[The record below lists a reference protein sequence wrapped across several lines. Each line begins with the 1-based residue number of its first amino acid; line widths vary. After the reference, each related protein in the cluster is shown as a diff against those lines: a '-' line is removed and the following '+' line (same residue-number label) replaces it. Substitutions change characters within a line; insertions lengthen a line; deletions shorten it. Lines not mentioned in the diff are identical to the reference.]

1 MLRGRLCALTLVLL
15 AVFGGCARPQAI
27 GSPAPAPSP
36 PAPSPLALPP
46 PASVK
51 PEPPKPASPPPVIS
65 PLLSRPEE
73 ERLRRDATARL
84 DNADRIVK
92 QIAER
97 RLGADQQ
104 ETLSTI
110 QSFLIKARQALS
122 TQDLQQ
128 AFNLADK
135 ADALAQELIR
145 ATR

>member
-1 MLRGRLCALTLVLL
+1 
-15 AVFGGCARPQAI
+15 
-27 GSPAPAPSP
+27 
-36 PAPSPLALPP
+36 
-46 PASVK
+46 
-51 PEPPKPASPPPVIS
+51 
-65 PLLSRPEE
+65 
-73 ERLRRDATARL
+73 LRRDATARL

-135 ADALAQELIR
+135 ADALARELIR
-145 ATR
+145 TTR